1 MEPRYTE
8 DEITIDIREIFNII
22 RKYILLILLIPIIAA
37 SSAGI
42 AVFFVMD
49 PVYKA
54 ETTLLVKNQTT
65 SQMNVSDLQFSRQL
79 VKTYR
84 EIARSRVVA
93 LEVIRVLNLNVTAD
107 QLRDMVD
114 VALRGDTEIIAI
126 SVEHTDPR
134 FAATLANAVAEAFR
148 SNTIRIMQVENVTV
162 VDDAVAPTNH
172 IKPRKMLTIVIA
184 GLAGGM
190 AGAGAAFVLAYLDN
204 TFKRPEDIQQH
215 LGLPVLGTI
224 PLFKQQ
230 DFTREGAGA

>member
-1 MEPRYTE
+1 MESRYIE
-8 DEITIDIREIFNII
+8 DEITIDIREIFTII
-22 RKYILLILLIPIIAA
+22 RKYIALILIIPIIAA
-37 SSAGI
+37 LTAGV

-65 SQMNVSDLQFSRQL
+65 SQQAYNDLLFSRQL

-93 LEVIRVLNLNVTAD
+93 LEVIRDLNLNMTAG
-107 QLRDMVD
+107 QVQGMVD

-126 SVEHTDPR
+126 SVENKDPQ
-134 FAATLANAVAEAFR
+134 FAATLANAVVAAFK

-162 VDDAVAPTNH
+162 VDPAVAPASP
-172 IKPRKMLTIVIA
+172 IKPRKMLTIIVA
-184 GLAGGM
+184 GMAGGM
-190 AGAGAAFVLAYLDN
+190 LGVGAAFALAYLDN
-204 TFKRPEDIQQH
+204 TFKSTEDVQQH

-224 PLFKQQ
+224 PLFKQE
-230 DFTREGAGA
+230 DFIREGVGA